1 MKRKIIS
8 IFMSACLGFTAFITG
23 PLCCA
28 DIAGYAVYAE
38 SGDQNEDELSDPADQ
53 QDGTPASGGG
63 DILYTW
69 DGRPIQEDPGAA
81 AVPSVQPSANAQLYE
96 LLRNT
101 PNIYEKQEGSGKCTL
116 ASAVMML
123 RQKSIIENN
132 ATWGNITQKSLAK
145 VGWIG
150 GIGMRHSYTF
160 YGMGV
165 SYQNLNVSDKKQAL
179 IDLLE
184 AHPEGLEVYERGL
197 PHAILLTRY
206 VPEEDTFY
214 CADPGLSTE
223 EMKLEDSWL
232 RKISSNADQQDIINA
247 IDAYWYVSSYKYM
260 EIPEYGA
267 APDPVEPEEP
277 DEPDIN
283 DPNYI
288 PDNIDPITGEPI
300 VTDPAVDPITGEPI
314 VDVPTTD
321 VPSDPDIDQPDAD
334 NNGDISAGPDKT
346 DSEPKFSRV
355 GSYVSGQFADVV
367 EEEWYIDYIKA
378 VYEMGIM
385 KGMTDSEF
393 GVTKNLTIAQAI
405 TMASRIF
412 STYENDGFQFVQSDD
427 ENWFMTYVDY
437 AAKNAIITSEYSGAA
452 DYNATATRAQFAEI
466 MGGAISDGELP
477 VINNINDGD
486 IPDVSPDTD
495 QGKAIYRLYRAG
507 ILTGDSSG
515 EFMPDANITRAQVAA
530 IMARIADAGLR
541 VKLA

>member
-8 IFMSACLGFTAFITG
+8 IFMSACLGMTAFIAG
-23 PLCCA
+23 PLCYA
-28 DIAGYAVYAE
+28 DNAAGHTVYAE
-38 SGDQNEDELSDPADQ
+38 SGDQNENELSDTSDK
-53 QDGTPASGGG
+53 QDGVQFGSN

-69 DGRPIQEDPGAA
+69 DGRPIEEDPGAA
-81 AVPSVQPSANAQLYE
+81 AVPIVQPSANMQFYE
-96 LLRNT
+96 LLKNT

-132 ATWGNITQKSLAK
+132 STWPNITQKSLAK

-160 YGMGV
+160 YGMSV
-165 SYQNLNVSDKKQAL
+165 SYQNLSVSDKKQAL

-267 APDPVEPEEP
+267 APEPVEPEEP
-277 DEPDIN
+277 DEPDVN

-288 PDNIDPITGEPI
+288 PDNIDPITGQPI
-300 VTDPAVDPITGEPI
+300 VNEPVVDPITGEPI
-314 VDVPTTD
+314 TD
-321 VPSDPDIDQPDAD
+321 DPNDIQQPGAD
-334 NNGDISAGPDKT
+334 DPNNNGDISGGPDKT

-437 AAKNAIITSEYSGAA
+437 AAKNAIITSEYSGAV

-466 MGGAISDGELP
+466 MGGAISDDELQ

-486 IPDVSPDTD
+486 IPDVSADTE